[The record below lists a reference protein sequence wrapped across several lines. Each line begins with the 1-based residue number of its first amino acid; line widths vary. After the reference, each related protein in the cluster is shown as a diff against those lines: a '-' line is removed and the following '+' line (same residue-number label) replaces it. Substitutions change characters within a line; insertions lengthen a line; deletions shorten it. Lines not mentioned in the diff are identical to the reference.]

1 MCAPRRKFQQ
11 EDMKRMNYMN
21 GNGNVV
27 EKDDPFTSKIIG
39 LAIQVHSELGPG
51 FLESIY
57 HQALLLELLDAA
69 IDFTSQAPL
78 TVFYKERP
86 VGSFHADLVIEQ
98 RLLLELKAVDSIVPV
113 HEHQVVNYLKAT
125 GLDLGLILNFGRSTL
140 QIRRKFRNPISPQ
153 VPCLLQGP

>member
-57 HQALLLELLDAA
+57 HQALLIELLDAA

-98 RLLLELKAVDSIVPV
+98 RLLLELKA
-113 HEHQVVNYLKAT
+113 T